1 MVAWE
6 TSQINLVGDE
16 IGVFFVAQRSGLP
29 AVGFPE
35 EMPGSFV
42 ELGML
47 IHPGWLSH
55 PAQGLGDTTELLSSK
70 PGWFFL
76 YLIKSVNT
84 KLKKKIKF

>member
-1 MVAWE
+1 MVAGE

-16 IGVFFVAQRSGLP
+16 IGVFFVAQCSGLP

-47 IHPGWLSH
+47 IHAGWLSH
-55 PAQGLGDTTELLSSK
+55 PAQAWGTQLSCS
-70 PGWFFL
+70 PANQDGFSF
-76 YLIKSVNT
+76 I
-84 KLKKKIKF
+84 